1 MGSAG
6 LAKVDE
12 SIGTFGS
19 PVLNS
24 KVDRPS
30 VRPGHD
36 PTKRDFHPGY
46 LAIIVIVNLGGIEA
60 NHGVAIPHL
69 PREQPRLLVEV

>member
-1 MGSAG
+1 M
-6 LAKVDE
+6 AKVDA

-19 PVLNS
+19 TALNS
-24 KVDRPS
+24 KVDRPP

-36 PTKRDFHPGY
+36 PTKRDSHPGY

-60 NHGVAIPHL
+60 NHGAIPHL